1 MDDENK
7 TRGFDRRRHHLSK
20 YQIVRN
26 ADDALDACESVRD
39 WLEQLEAIPEIG
51 FDGEH
56 CVTEA
61 LKELRRVR
69 VFLRLVM
76 RNEQ

>member
-1 MDDENK
+1 MGDENK

-51 FDGEH
+51 FDGGH

-76 RNEQ
+76 RSEQ